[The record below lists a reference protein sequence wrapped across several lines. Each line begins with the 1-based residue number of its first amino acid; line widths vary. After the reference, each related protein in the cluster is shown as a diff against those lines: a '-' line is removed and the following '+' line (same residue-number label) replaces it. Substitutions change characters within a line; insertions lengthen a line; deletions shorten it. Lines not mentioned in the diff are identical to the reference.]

1 MARSTND
8 ARDAAKKMGRS
19 VKLRTINMKS
29 DKINI
34 EVCKLLKWTPKNKEC
49 SEWDQGFGVIV
60 KTPDFCESLN
70 AINTAEIQMMGERG
84 DIDDY
89 WIYEQRLRDMAQR
102 RASHDCINHLPA
114 RDRAEALLRFF
125 AQWEEA

>member
-1 MARSTND
+1 MARPAND

-19 VKLRTINMKS
+19 VTLTTINMKS

-49 SEWDQGFGVIV
+49 SKWDQGFGVIV
-60 KTPDFCESLN
+60 KTPNFCESLN

-89 WIYEQRLRDMAQR
+89 CMYEQKLRDVAER
-102 RASHDCINHLPA
+102 RASHECINHLPA

-125 AQWEEA
+125 EHWEEA

>member
-1 MARSTND
+1 MAWATND

-19 VKLRTINMKS
+19 VTLTTINMKS

-49 SEWDQGFGVIV
+49 SKWDQGFGVIV
-60 KTPDFCESLN
+60 KTPNFCESLN

-89 WIYEQRLRDMAQR
+89 CMYEQKLRDVAER
-102 RASHDCINHLPA
+102 RASHECINHLPA

-125 AQWEEA
+125 EHWEEA

>member
-19 VKLRTINMKS
+19 VTLTTINMKA

-34 EVCKLLKWTPKNKEC
+34 EVCKLLNWTPKNKEC
-49 SEWDQGFGVIV
+49 SKWDQGFGVIV
-60 KTPDFCESLN
+60 KTPNFCESLN

-84 DIDDY
+84 DMDDY
-89 WIYEQRLRDMAQR
+89 CMYEQKLRDVAKR
-102 RASHDCINHLPA
+102 RASHECINHLPA

-125 AQWEEA
+125 EHWEEA